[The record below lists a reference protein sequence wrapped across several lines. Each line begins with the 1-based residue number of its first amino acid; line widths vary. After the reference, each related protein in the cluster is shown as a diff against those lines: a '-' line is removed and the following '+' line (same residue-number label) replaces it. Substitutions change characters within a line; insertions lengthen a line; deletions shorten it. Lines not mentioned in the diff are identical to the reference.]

1 MLPPDYLDLFNEQ
14 ELELLLCGLPVFS
27 AAELQ
32 GHARIRGDTPQFG
45 HTLGWFWESVSAMD
59 PAQLAQLLQFTTGS
73 ARLPAGGFAA
83 LECEGQHVLTIECD
97 GSASV
102 DQLPTAHTC
111 FNKLD
116 LPLFSSRSVLE
127 RALHTAIAEGNVGFA
142 FA

>member
-1 MLPPDYLDLFNEQ
+1 
-14 ELELLLCGLPVFS
+14 
-27 AAELQ
+27 
-32 GHARIRGDTPQFG
+32 
-45 HTLGWFWESVSAMD
+45 
-59 PAQLAQLLQFTTGS
+59 
-73 ARLPAGGFAA
+73 
-83 LECEGQHVLTIECD
+83 VLTIECD